1 LQGRTVAP
9 EKAGDHHAG
18 TRSSL
23 EGSAQAWRASAL
35 NFSASS

>member
-18 TRSSL
+18 TRSSP